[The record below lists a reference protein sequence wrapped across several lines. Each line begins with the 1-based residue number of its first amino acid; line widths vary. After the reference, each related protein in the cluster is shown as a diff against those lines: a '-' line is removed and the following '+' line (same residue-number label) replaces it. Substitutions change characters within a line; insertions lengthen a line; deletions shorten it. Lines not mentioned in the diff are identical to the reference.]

1 MRVEKR
7 KQSIH
12 NRIFVPIISIVV
24 VQLILLLCVNLFG
37 GLMKEVDEQSWQNLK
52 GRANNQQKYVQ
63 NKMVKEWS
71 NISGY
76 AETFEKQIENY
87 LKKNSVLPEELE
99 PDSPYMNGLLA
110 ETADTVISMLRSA
123 GSTGAFLILSGEKE
137 PKTWANLPGFY
148 LRDLEPDSASA
159 DNGDIQ
165 IHVGLPEV
173 TQSMDIPLAGN
184 WTVRFHMDKEHFED
198 M

>member
-110 ETADTVISMLRSA
+110 ETAEIGR
-123 GSTGAFLILSGEKE
+123 
-137 PKTWANLPGFY
+137 
-148 LRDLEPDSASA
+148 ASCRER
-159 DNGDIQ
+159 
-165 IHVGLPEV
+165 V
-173 TQSMDIPLAGN
+173 
-184 WTVRFHMDKEHFED
+184 
-198 M
+198 